1 MIRWATQSRWSH
13 VAIAFW
19 MIEIDRVL
27 VLECVKRMGV
37 RAVPLSDF
45 TSRTSSGIH
54 PYPGRILLARHQD
67 VPFNAG
73 QSTMREMSKF
83 AFNRLGAKFSNLET
97 AKIVLRI
104 LLGRFDRKMPAP
116 LAADD
121 EYICSEYVAKCYEH
135 IGLPITWDGVGVYR
149 ARRYRDRSPNCRH
162 RADSDGRGSD
172 ERSRLTGLRAA
183 FTVLAGHRERKR
195 SANGQ
200 IRRQFDL
207 HAPPS
212 IAYHLIS
219 GREALT
225 ELDPKRE

>member
-1 MIRWATQSRWSH
+1 MTISDTALSELPPQPYASIRGQIRDGDLLLCSATDMGSRMIRWATQSRWSH

-135 IGLPITWDGVGVYR
+135 IGLPITWDG
-149 ARRYRDRSPNCRH
+149 
-162 RADSDGRGSD
+162 RGFIAPGD
-172 ERSRLTGLRAA
+172 IAIDPRIVAIA
-183 FTVLAGHRERKR
+183 
-195 SANGQ
+195 Q
-200 IRRQFDL
+200 IRR
-207 HAPPS
+207 A
-212 IAYHLIS
+212 
-219 GREALT
+219 R
-225 ELDPKRE
+225 K